1 MATSRHIF
9 DLATQPL
16 LSIVPPTYLSIIPQP
31 FLPRV
36 DAGKLLEKSWYN
48 LGRGVVN
55 LYASLFFR
63 RSVVYK
69 APVPAGAKILAA
81 NHPSTTDPFMMNTL
95 VPEPVSILIIEH
107 FFKLPVVGTSLR
119 HTGQIRVDC
128 ANGRPSLEKGIQAL
142 REGRTVGIFPEGI
155 ISPLNG
161 GTHRAHSGVAR
172 LALSTFAPI
181 IPVGIAVDAR
191 RVKQIVTKVDGT
203 DEVGT
208 WYLRGPYAITVGEPV
223 FFHGSVDNYE
233 HVRTV
238 TEQIMQRIVALSAE
252 SAERLRAASGI
263 QLAADSERLPTEG

>member
-1 MATSRHIF
+1 VAISRHIF

-16 LSIVPPTYLSIIPQP
+16 LSIVPPTYLSVIPQP

-36 DAGKLLEKSWYN
+36 DAGKLLEKTWYN

-81 NHPSTTDPFMMNTL
+81 NHPSTTDPFLMNTL
-95 VPEPVSILIIEH
+95 VPEQVSILIIEH
-107 FFKLPVVGTSLR
+107 FFKLGVIGASLR

-128 ANGRPSLEKGIQAL
+128 ANGKPSLEEGVEAL

-155 ISPLNG
+155 ISPLSG
-161 GTHRAHSGVAR
+161 GTHRAHTGVAR
-172 LALSTFAPI
+172 LALSTLAPV
-181 IPVGIAVDAR
+181 IPVGIAVDTR
-191 RVKQIVTKVDGT
+191 RLRQIVTKVDGK
-203 DEVGT
+203 DEVGC

-223 FFHGSVDNYE
+223 FFHGFVDNHD
-233 HVRTV
+233 HVRMV
-238 TEQIMQRIVALSAE
+238 TEQIMQRITALSAE
-252 SAERLRAASGI
+252 SAERLAAAKGQ
-263 QLAADSERLPTEG
+263 QLAAEGLLPGVDL

>member
-16 LSIVPPTYLSIIPQP
+16 LSIVPPTYLSVIPQP

-36 DAGKLLEKSWYN
+36 DAGLLLEKTWYN

-81 NHPSTTDPFMMNTL
+81 NHPSTTDPFLMNTL
-95 VPEPVSILIIEH
+95 VPEQVSILIIEH
-107 FFKLPVVGTSLR
+107 FFKLPVIGVSLR

-128 ANGRPSLEKGIQAL
+128 ANGKPSLEKGVEAL

-155 ISPLNG
+155 ISPLSG
-161 GTHRAHSGVAR
+161 GAHRPHTGVAR
-172 LALSTFAPI
+172 LALSAFAPV
-181 IPVGIAVDAR
+181 IPVGIAVDTR
-191 RVKQIVTKVDGT
+191 RVREIVTNVDGK
-203 DEVGT
+203 DEVGS
-208 WYLRGPYAITVGEPV
+208 WYLSGPYAITVGEPM
-223 FFHGSVDNYE
+223 FFHGSVENRE
-233 HVRTV
+233 HVRAV
-238 TEQIMQRIVALSAE
+238 TEQIMQRITALSAE
-252 SAERLRAASGI
+252 SAERLHAAHSLRRVG
-263 QLAADSERLPTEG
+263 EVV